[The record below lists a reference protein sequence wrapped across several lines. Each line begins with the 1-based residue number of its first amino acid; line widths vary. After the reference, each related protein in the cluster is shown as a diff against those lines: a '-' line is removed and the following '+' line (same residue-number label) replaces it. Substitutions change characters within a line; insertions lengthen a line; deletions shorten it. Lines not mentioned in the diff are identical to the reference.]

1 MSIIEKNIED
11 VLIDLEVRIRDCADN
26 PGINVTLTSDEMNIL
41 SDPDQL
47 RILKIYKSIPA
58 DFKASDSIDD
68 CIASIIKGDTI
79 YRILEYCVLT
89 NRALAS
95 VRNHVNLGENEVS

>member
-1 MSIIEKNIED
+1 MIPA
-11 VLIDLEVRIRDCADN
+11 RADS
-26 PGINVTLTSDEMNIL
+26 PVASTGLVTYTC
-41 SDPDQL
+41 PFV
-47 RILKIYKSIPA
+47 IPA

-95 VRNHVNLGENEVS
+95 VRNHVNLGENDVS